1 MSSQKITREAIETE
15 RKARS
20 ETNKSD
26 LLYWTFDKEYPLHSN
41 AGILVAGGAGVGKSY
56 FIYKRLL
63 PIYIKYGGYKTILIA
78 SRMGKFD
85 ATTASELDSDIY
97 KDVYVEFIKMDE
109 SYEICQRI
117 RANVIINEFL
127 EKLMHIKKD
136 KDLMNIKK
144 ELTNLMKAAGEL
156 SIIKNELLKLHRLFD
171 KFLTITI
178 PEIVDYA
185 TLHFNRGSQIT
196 FNPIIIVFDDYSGSD
211 EFIKPYSDIHKLIFC
226 RRHLH
231 LTMVMSVQS
240 LTTISTNIRRN
251 CTEFICFSTLSPK
264 DVKLLSDRIPI
275 QYTYKELLNDF
286 IKISQE
292 DNRDQKIITIFTV
305 FPNHKVIIGLPQR
318 MLHADI

>member
-1 MSSQKITREAIETE
+1 MTDQKI
-15 RKARS
+15 
-20 ETNKSD
+20 TNKSD
-26 LLYWTFDKEYPLHSN
+26 LLYWSYNKDYPLHSN

-85 ATTASELDSDIY
+85 ATTASELDEDIY
-97 KDVYVEFIKMDE
+97 KDVYVEFIKMNE
-109 SYEICQRI
+109 TYEMCQKI
-117 RANVIINEFL
+117 RANSIINEYL
-127 EKLMHIKKD
+127 EKLMKIKKD
-136 KDLMNIKK
+136 KDLLKIKK
-144 ELTNLMKAAGEL
+144 ELTNLMKASGEL
-156 SIIKNELLKLHRLFD
+156 TIVRDELEKLYKLFD

-185 TLHFNRGSQIT
+185 TLLFNRGSQIT
-196 FNPIIIVFDDYSGSD
+196 FNPVIVVFDDYSGSD

-231 LTMVMSVQS
+231 LTMIMSVQS
-240 LTTISTNIRRN
+240 LTTISTSIRRN

-264 DVKLLSDRIPI
+264 DVKLLSDRIPV
-275 QYTYKELLNDF
+275 QNTYKELLNDF

-292 DNRDQKIITIFTV
+292 DNRNQKIITIFTV
-305 FPNHKVIIGLPQR
+305 FPYHKIVIGLPECV
-318 MLHADI
+318 LKEF

>member
-1 MSSQKITREAIETE
+1 MSNQKI
-15 RKARS
+15 
-20 ETNKSD
+20 TNKSD
-26 LLYWTFDKEYPLHSN
+26 LLYWTFNKDYPLHSN

-85 ATTASELDSDIY
+85 ATTANELDEDIY
-97 KDVYVEFIKMDE
+97 KDVYIEFIKMNE
-109 SYEICQRI
+109 TYEMCQKI
-117 RANVIINEFL
+117 RANSIINEYL
-127 EKLMHIKKD
+127 QKLMNIKKD
-136 KDLMNIKK
+136 KDLLKIKK
-144 ELTNLMKAAGEL
+144 ELTNLMKASGEL
-156 SIIKNELLKLHRLFD
+156 TIIRDELDKLYKLFD

-185 TLHFNRGSQIT
+185 TLLFNRGSQIT
-196 FNPIIIVFDDYSGSD
+196 FNPVIVVFDDYSGSD
-211 EFIKPYSDIHKLIFC
+211 EFIKPYSDIHKLIFF

-240 LTTISTNIRRN
+240 LTTISTSIRRN

-264 DVKLLSDRIPI
+264 DVKLLSDRIPV
-275 QYTYKELLNDF
+275 QSSYKELLNDF

-292 DNRDQKIITIFTV
+292 DDRNQKIISIFTV
-305 FPNHKVIIGLPQR
+305 FPYHKVVIGLPECV
-318 MLHADI
+318 LIPIT

>member
-1 MSSQKITREAIETE
+1 MSSQKDQKI
-15 RKARS
+15 
-20 ETNKSD
+20 TNKSD
-26 LLYWTFDKEYPLHSN
+26 LLYWTYNKDYPLHSN

-85 ATTASELDSDIY
+85 ATTSSELDEDIY
-97 KDVYVEFIKMDE
+97 KDVYVEFIKMNE
-109 SYEICQRI
+109 TYEMCQKI
-117 RANVIINEFL
+117 RANAIINEYL
-127 EKLMHIKKD
+127 QKLMNIKKD
-136 KDLMNIKK
+136 KDLLKIRK
-144 ELTNLMKAAGEL
+144 ELTNLMKASGEL
-156 SIIKNELLKLHRLFD
+156 TIIRDELDKLYKLFD

-185 TLHFNRGSQIT
+185 TLLFNRGSQIT
-196 FNPIIIVFDDYSGSD
+196 FNPVIVVFDDYSGSD

-240 LTTISTNIRRN
+240 LTTISTSIRRN

-275 QYTYKELLNDF
+275 QYTYKELMNDF

-292 DNRDQKIITIFTV
+292 DNRNQKIITIFTV
-305 FPNHKVIIGLPQR
+305 FPYHKIVIGLPECV
-318 MLHADI
+318 LKEF